1 MNDFESISNYF
12 NWVQIIVNHM
22 RINDEKL
29 DDQWIVEKIMQFL
42 SVKFDYVVV
51 VTKKGKNIFTLRIDE
66 FIVFT
71 LTTNELDNQ
80 FY

>member
-1 MNDFESISNYF
+1 
-12 NWVQIIVNHM
+12 
-22 RINDEKL
+22 
-29 DDQWIVEKIMQFL
+29 MQFL

-51 VTKKGKNIFTLRIDE
+51 VTKKGKNIFTLIIDE

>member
-1 MNDFESISNYF
+1 MNDSKSISDYF
-12 NWVQIIVNHM
+12 DWVQTIVNHK

-29 DDQWIVEKIMQFL
+29 DVQWIVEKIMQFL
-42 SVKFDYVVV
+42 IVKFDYVVV
-51 VTKKGKNIFTLRIDE
+51 VIKEGKNIFTLRIDE

-71 LTTNELDNQ
+71 LIINELDNQ

>member
-1 MNDFESISNYF
+1 MNDFESISDYF

-51 VTKKGKNIFTLRIDE
+51 VTKKGKNIFTLRVDE